1 MRSDSVAA
9 RSIGACKSMGSDG
22 LKLDNDR
29 TVRPG
34 DDLLTRQS
42 SPGWPSRTSSS
53 PPPRSD
59 FPQPKRRRA
68 VNHERRVFLLAIGA
82 GAAGVIATCVMLWTG
97 DFADHVRWTIAIL
110 VVGCWL
116 GFAAAVRSAVVRP
129 LQTLSNMQS
138 ALREGDFSVRVRGAS
153 PDDAL
158 GELMLEINQLAELL
172 REQRL
177 GALEATA
184 LLSAVMSEIDVAVFT
199 FDNEHRLRLVN
210 RAGERLLAQASERLL
225 GRPAEELGLEDTL
238 TGEAARTLDR
248 SFPGKSGR
256 FGVRRNTF
264 RQGGKAHDLLV
275 ISDLS
280 AALREE
286 ERQAWQ
292 RLVRVLG
299 HELNNSLAPVVSIA
313 QSLEM
318 LVKREPRA
326 ADWEDDLRGGLRVI
340 SDRAESLSR
349 FMRDYARLARLP
361 KPQLKPVEIG
371 PLVRSAA
378 ALEARIAV
386 EVADGG
392 DVMINADPDQLQ
404 QAIINLVKNATDAS
418 LETGGGVRIGWQP
431 SHDAVEIVIQDEGPG
446 VSNPANLF
454 VPFFTTKPG
463 GSGIGLALSRQI
475 AEGHGGTLNLRNR
488 TTGHGCEAR
497 LHIPR
502 NSNASA

>member
-1 MRSDSVAA
+1 
-9 RSIGACKSMGSDG
+9 MGSDG
-22 LKLDNDR
+22 LKLESGSPSRAGVARDGVVANVQPDPSR
-29 TVRPG
+29 REVSPAG
-34 DDLLTRQS
+34 S
-42 SPGWPSRTSSS
+42 SAPGWPSQ
-53 PPPRSD
+53 PRPTAA
-59 FPQPKRRRA
+59 PQHRRRSG
-68 VNHERRVFLLAIGA
+68 VHHERRIFLLALGA
-82 GAAGVIATCVMLWTG
+82 GLAGVIATILMLWLG
-97 DFADHVRWTIAIL
+97 DFSDHVRWTVVIF
-110 VVGCWL
+110 VVGSWL
-116 GFAAAVRSAVVRP
+116 SFAAAVRAAVVRP

-158 GELMLEINQLAELL
+158 GELILEINQLAELL

-199 FDNEHRLRLVN
+199 FDHEHRLRLVN
-210 RAGERLLAQASERLL
+210 RAGERMLAQASERLL
-225 GRPAEELGLEDTL
+225 AKPASDLGLEDCL

-248 SFPGKSGR
+248 SFPGRSGR
-256 FGVRRNTF
+256 FGMRRNTF
-264 RQGGKAHDLLV
+264 RQGGEAHDLLV

-326 ADWEDDLRGGLRVI
+326 PDWEEDLRGGLRVI
-340 SDRAESLSR
+340 SERADSLSR
-349 FMRDYARLARLP
+349 FMKDYSRLARLP
-361 KPQLKPVEIG
+361 KPLLKPVEVG
-371 PLVRSAA
+371 PLIRGAA
-378 ALEARIAV
+378 ALEARLTV
-386 EVADGG
+386 EVMSG
-392 DVMINADPDQLQ
+392 DEVLLNADPDQIQ
-404 QAIINLVKNATDAS
+404 QAVINLVRNATDAA
-418 LETGGGVRIGWQP
+418 LETGGGVRVGWHASP
-431 SHDAVEIVIQDEGPG
+431 EAVEIVIQDDGPG

-475 AEGHGGTLNLRNR
+475 AEGHGGTLTLANR
-488 TTGHGCEAR
+488 SGSRGCEAHLR
-497 LHIPR
+497 LPR
-502 NSNASA
+502 NGGS

>member
-1 MRSDSVAA
+1 
-9 RSIGACKSMGSDG
+9 MGSDG
-22 LKLDNDR
+22 LKLESGSPSRASDQRGGTAASQAPDPVNR
-29 TVRPG
+29 RPA
-34 DDLLTRQS
+34 S
-42 SPGWPSRTSSS
+42 SPGWPSQLRTVGID
-53 PPPRSD
+53 PRH
-59 FPQPKRRRA
+59 KRRT
-68 VNHERRVFLLAIGA
+68 VNHERRVFLLALGA
-82 GAAGVIATCVMLWTG
+82 GLAGVVATMIMLWQL
-97 DFADHVRWTIAIL
+97 DLADHVRWTIVL
-110 VVGCWL
+110 VVVGSWL
-116 GFAAAVRSAVVRP
+116 SFAAAVRAAVVRP

-199 FDNEHRLRLVN
+199 FDHEHRLRLVN
-210 RAGERLLAQASERLL
+210 RAGERLLAQSSERLL
-225 GRPAEELGLEDTL
+225 AKPASELGLEDCL
-238 TGEAARTLDR
+238 AGEAARTLDR
-248 SFPGKSGR
+248 SFPGRSGR
-256 FGVRRNTF
+256 FGMRRSTF
-264 RQGGKAHDLLV
+264 RQGGEAHDLLV

-326 ADWEDDLRGGLRVI
+326 ADWEEDLRRGLRVI
-340 SDRAESLSR
+340 SERAESLSR
-349 FMRDYARLARLP
+349 FMKDYARLARLP
-361 KPQLKPVEIG
+361 KPQLKPVEVG
-371 PLVRSAA
+371 QLVRGAA
-378 ALEARIAV
+378 ALEARLPV
-386 EVADGG
+386 EVINGG
-392 DVMINADPDQLQ
+392 DAMLSADPDQIQ
-404 QAIINLVKNATDAS
+404 QAIINLVRNATDAA
-418 LETGGGVRIGWQP
+418 LQTGGGVRVGWHP
-431 SHDAVEIVIQDEGPG
+431 LPDAVEIIVEDDGPG

-475 AEGHGGTLNLRNR
+475 AEGHGGTLALRNR
-488 TTGHGCEAR
+488 TTGHGCEAHLR
-497 LHIPR
+497 LPR
-502 NSNASA
+502 NSSS